1 MKLSVI
7 FKTIPAMNF
16 DNVADFG
23 IKGKNENLLRINI
36 EDGKTHFINF
46 SDVIACIERRE
57 EETE

>member
-16 DNVADFG
+16 DNVSDFG
-23 IKGKNENLLRINI
+23 IKGKNENILRINI
-36 EDGKTHFINF
+36 EDGRTHFINF
-46 SDVIACIERRE
+46 SDVIACVERGE